1 MVLVRYFFRRRRRI
15 TGKGADRD
23 TGARFRTTAV
33 LAVVLTALTTLTIC

>member
-23 TGARFRTTAV
+23 TGARFRTTV